1 MIRALNKKYNFSL
14 YRAPLVV
21 WGGRDVLRK
30 GGEEC
35 NNFPRPRNLPNW
47 SEIYRYVFSYWLYK
61 YIFFYF
67 HPLSSSSSSVWKQL
81 LGFRCWHEVT
91 RERGYRSTYLLYRC
105 VRLSFL
111 SDVAA
116 RGGVGA
122 WLGGSERKSKGSG
135 SVRQRETWH
144 CSFIGGGVIQEQTH
158 QLEEHRLV
166 TWPAGRPYQGVC
178 ISGNV
183 ARADALHSQNT
194 WTIQL
199 TINTWGPIV
208 RKSPTRI
215 YQDAF
220 TALLESR
227 LSLS

>member
-1 MIRALNKKYNFSL
+1 M
-14 YRAPLVV
+14 
-21 WGGRDVLRK
+21 WGGREVLRK
-30 GGEEC
+30 GGEEW
-35 NNFPRPRNLPNW
+35 NSFPRPRNLPNW

-61 YIFFYF
+61 YIFFISTPFLPRRLVYESNCWAF
-67 HPLSSSSSSVWKQL
+67 AADTKWRESEDIVQHTLCAGVSGKLSVGW
-81 LGFRCWHEVT
+81 
-91 RERGYRSTYLLYRC
+91 
-105 VRLSFL
+105 
-111 SDVAA
+111 AA

-122 WLGGSERKSKGSG
+122 CLGGSERKQKGSG

-158 QLEEHRLV
+158 QLEEHGLV

-194 WTIQL
+194 WTVQV
-199 TINTWGPIV
+199 TINTRKATWGPIV
-208 RKSPTRI
+208 RRSPTRI
-215 YQDAF
+215 HQDAF

-227 LSLS
+227 MSLS